1 MFSILTGAFILAC
14 AIFSIMYL
22 VPIFNRLFSYIW
34 EDNSDRQRAEALKR
48 LKDLYVDGEL
58 PEEVAVLLAS
68 SEMSATEK
76 EFRKMVDVMGP
87 ADLTALVTGKK
98 SALRIVA
105 DAFKKTLR
113 ANTGRRG

>member
-14 AIFSIMYL
+14 AIFSIIYL

-34 EDNSDRQRAEALKR
+34 EDGSDRQRAEALKR
-48 LKDLYVDGEL
+48 LKELYVDGEI

-68 SEMSATEK
+68 NEISATEK

-87 ADLTALVTGKK
+87 DDLTALVTGKK
-98 SALRIVA
+98 STLRVVT
-105 DAFKKTLR
+105 DAFKKSLR
-113 ANTGRRG
+113 ENTGRR